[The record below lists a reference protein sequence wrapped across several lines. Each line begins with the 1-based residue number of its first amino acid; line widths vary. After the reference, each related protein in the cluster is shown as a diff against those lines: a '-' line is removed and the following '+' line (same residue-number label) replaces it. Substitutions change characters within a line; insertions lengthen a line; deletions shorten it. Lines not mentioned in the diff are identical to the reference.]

1 MLVWYDAYRN
11 TAYKEE
17 IGMKKTTPQT
27 FTKLGLAVAAT
38 LIAAS
43 AGAAPAT
50 WNFQNQTNAAGA
62 SVFINE
68 AAATGGPQSISVK
81 AYYVTTPGGNT
92 LTAATFSNQG
102 ALGLG
107 MTSPNEPTGSPQ
119 HAIDNISPNTEY
131 VVIDAW
137 NGAASGTNIDWSSIT
152 IGWGVDDW
160 NTTTL
165 TAGTSNQADL
175 KLWAVNTT
183 PTTLSGLGAAV
194 SLNNLNTAS
203 NTLGNLDGLNGGVV
217 LGASRYLVVAG
228 DLGDA
233 FKLKAIGGN
242 TGIPPNATPEPASM
256 ALLGLGLL
264 GLGFARRRRSV

>member
-1 MLVWYDAYRN
+1 MNMKN
-11 TAYKEE
+11 TTL
-17 IGMKKTTPQT
+17 GT
-27 FTKLGLAVAAT
+27 FSKLGMAMAAALMAT
-38 LIAAS
+38 A

-50 WNFQNQTNAAGA
+50 WDFQNQTNAQGL
-62 SVFINE
+62 SIFSNE

-102 ALGLG
+102 TLGLG
-107 MTSPNEPTGSPQ
+107 MTSPNEPTGAPQ
-119 HAIDNISPNTEY
+119 HAIDNISPNSEY

-152 IGWGVDDW
+152 IGWGVDDY
-160 NTTTL
+160 NTATG
-165 TAGTSNQADL
+165 TAAFNNQADL
-175 KLWAVNTT
+175 HLWAVNTT
-183 PTTLSGLGAAV
+183 PTTLSGLGAGV
-194 SLNNLNTAS
+194 VFNNLTTTSNTAS
-203 NTLGNLDGLNGGVV
+203 NLDGLNGGVN
-217 LGASRYLVVAG
+217 LGASRYLVVG
-228 DLGDA
+228 GELGDA

-264 GLGFARRRRSV
+264 GLGFARRRRTV